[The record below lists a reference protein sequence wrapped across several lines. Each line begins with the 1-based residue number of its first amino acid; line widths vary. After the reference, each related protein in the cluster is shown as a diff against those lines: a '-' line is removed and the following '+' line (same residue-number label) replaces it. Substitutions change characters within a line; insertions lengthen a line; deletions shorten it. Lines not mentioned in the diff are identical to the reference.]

1 MLSLVIQSSFFAQIF
16 SFSHP
21 LHLSF
26 FFRLWRSWKLHEK
39 YRCGFA
45 FSLTVSL
52 FGGHIVCVTCLH
64 TSLVFFQEHTSGKA
78 LVWHHLRFPPI
89 RLPKAEGED
98 RPLGGAKV
106 KGVDSS
112 YIRHT
117 PPTGCGL
124 LLSSLLQPDWCMTNS
139 LTLLH
144 TRESIQPTF
153 KHTPRLLP
161 DIPGPPHSHPGVF
174 QRSRSSADM
183 DHGKLWKW
191 SIFSPHA

>member
-1 MLSLVIQSSFFAQIF
+1 MLSLVTQSSIFGQIF
-16 SFSHP
+16 TFSHP

-26 FFRLWRSWKLHEK
+26 LFRQWRSWKLHEK
-39 YRCGFA
+39 SRCGFA

-52 FGGHIVCVTCLH
+52 FGGHLVCVTCLH
-64 TSLVFFQEHTSGKA
+64 TSLVFCQEHTSDKT
-78 LVWHHLRFPPI
+78 LVWRHLRYPPI

-106 KGVDSS
+106 QGGDSS

-117 PPTGCGL
+117 PPPTGCGL
-124 LLSSLLQPDWCMTNS
+124 LLSSLLDPDWCMTNS

-161 DIPGPPHSHPGVF
+161 DVPGAPHSHLGVF
-174 QRSRSSADM
+174 QRSSSSADTY
-183 DHGKLWKW
+183 HGKL
-191 SIFSPHA
+191 